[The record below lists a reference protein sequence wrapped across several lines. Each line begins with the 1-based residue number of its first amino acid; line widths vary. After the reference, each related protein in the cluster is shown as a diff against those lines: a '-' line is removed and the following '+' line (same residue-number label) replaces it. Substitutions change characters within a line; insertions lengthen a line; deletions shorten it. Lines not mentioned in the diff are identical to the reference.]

1 MKKFLKE
8 YGLWIL
14 FATAVIAVA
23 MAAMSF
29 FASTSSPLSNLA
41 GVISSP
47 FRSAYSALANWIDE
61 QQAYFADNQALLAE
75 NQALRNQIAEME
87 REVRLAK
94 DDSEENAR
102 LRELLDLREKRRD
115 FQFES
120 AMVTQ
125 RSSSNWISS
134 LTLNRG
140 TLHGISV
147 NNCVVTE
154 EGFLVGIVTEVGLN
168 WCTVLTVLDT
178 DTSLGALV
186 FRTGEVAVA
195 QGDFQL
201 MNEDRLALTYLP
213 ADSQLLAGDLVVT
226 SGLGGY
232 YPSELVIGNVESM
245 QLDDSGATRF
255 AIVKPAA
262 DLKDL
267 KQVFIIKF
275 FDIVT

>member
-23 MAAMSF
+23 LAVMSF
-29 FASTSSPLSNLA
+29 FASTSSPLANLA
-41 GVISSP
+41 GVIASP
-47 FRSAYSALANWIDE
+47 FRTTYSTLANWISE
-61 QQAYFADNQALLAE
+61 QQAYFADNQALLEE

-87 REVRLAK
+87 REFRLSK

-102 LRELLDLREKRRD
+102 LRKLLELREKRRD

-120 AMVTQ
+120 AMITQ
-125 RSSSNWISS
+125 HSSSNWISS
-134 LTLNRG
+134 MTLDRG
-140 TLHGISV
+140 TLHGVAV

-154 EGFLVGIVTEVGLN
+154 EGFLVGVVTEVGLN

-186 FRTGEVAVA
+186 FRSGDVAVA
-195 QGDFQL
+195 QGDFSL
-201 MNEDRLALTYLP
+201 MNEDRLSLTYLH
-213 ADSQLLAGDLVVT
+213 ADSELLVGDLIVT

-232 YPSELVIGNVESM
+232 YPSDLVIGYVESV
-245 QLDDSGATRF
+245 QLDDSGSMRF
-255 AIVKPAA
+255 AVIQPAA
-262 DLKDL
+262 QLDDLH
-267 KQVFIIKF
+267 QVFIIKS

>member
-1 MKKFLKE
+1 MKKFLKD

-23 MAAMSF
+23 LAVMSF
-29 FASTSSPLSNLA
+29 FASTSSPLVNLA
-41 GVISSP
+41 GVLSSP
-47 FRSAYSALANWIDE
+47 FRNAYSALANWATE
-61 QQAYFADNQALLAE
+61 QQAYFADNQALLEE

-87 REVRLAK
+87 REMRLAK

-102 LRELLDLREKRRD
+102 LRKLLELREKRRD
-115 FQFES
+115 FQFE
-120 AMVTQ
+120 AANITQ
-125 RSSSNWISS
+125 QSSSNWISS

-140 TLHGISV
+140 TLHGVAV

-154 EGFLVGIVTEVGLN
+154 EGFLAGIVTEVGLN

-186 FRTGEVAVA
+186 FRSGDVAVA
-195 QGDFQL
+195 QGDFVL
-201 MNEDRLALTYLP
+201 MNEGRLSLTYLP
-213 ADSQLLAGDLVVT
+213 ADCELLIGDLVVT

-232 YPSELVIGNVESM
+232 YPADLVIGKVESL
-245 QLDDSGATRF
+245 QLDDSGSTRF
-255 AIVKPAA
+255 AVVKPSAQL
-262 DLKDL
+262 DEL
-267 KQVFIIKF
+267 KQVFIIKS

>member
-23 MAAMSF
+23 LAVMSF
-29 FASTSSPLSNLA
+29 FASTSSPLTNLA
-41 GVISSP
+41 GVIASP
-47 FRSAYSALANWIDE
+47 FCTAYSTLASWIAE
-61 QQAYFADNQALLAE
+61 QQAYFADNQALLEE

-87 REVRLAK
+87 REFRLSK

-102 LRELLDLREKRRD
+102 LRKLLELREKRRD

-120 AMVTQ
+120 AMITQ
-125 RSSSNWISS
+125 HSSSNWISS
-134 LTLNRG
+134 MTLDRG
-140 TLHGISV
+140 TLHGVAV

-154 EGFLVGIVTEVGLN
+154 EGFLVGVVTEVGLN

-186 FRTGEVAVA
+186 FRSGEVAVA
-195 QGDFQL
+195 QGDFSL
-201 MNEDRLALTYLP
+201 MNEDGLALTYLH
-213 ADSQLLAGDLVVT
+213 ADSELLVGDLIVT
-226 SGLGGY
+226 SGLGDY
-232 YPSELVIGNVESM
+232 YPSDLVIGYVESV
-245 QLDDSGATRF
+245 QLDDSGSMRF
-255 AIVKPAA
+255 AVIQPAA
-262 DLKDL
+262 KLDDLH
-267 KQVFIIKF
+267 QVFIIKS

>member
-29 FASTSSPLSNLA
+29 FASTSSPLSNMA
-41 GVISSP
+41 GVLSSP
-47 FRSAYSALANWIDE
+47 FRSAYSSLANWIDE

-87 REVRLAK
+87 RDFRLSK

-125 RSSSNWISS
+125 RSTSNWISS
-134 LTLNRG
+134 LTLDRG
-140 TLHGISV
+140 TLHGAAV
-147 NNCVVTE
+147 GNCVVTE

-186 FRTGEVAVA
+186 FRTGDVAIA
-195 QGDFQL
+195 QGRFDL
-201 MNEDRLALTYLP
+201 MTEGRLTLSYLP
-213 ADSQLLAGDLVVT
+213 ADCQLLAGDLVVT

-232 YPSELVIGNVESM
+232 YPSDLVIGTVESV
-245 QLDDSGATRF
+245 QLDDSGSSRF
-255 AIVKPAA
+255 AVVMPSAR
-262 DLKDL
+262 LEQL
-267 KQVFIIKF
+267 KQVFIIKS

>member
-41 GVISSP
+41 GTLSSP

-61 QQAYFADNQALLAE
+61 QQAYFADNKALLAE

-87 REVRLAK
+87 RDFRLSK

-125 RSSSNWISS
+125 RSTSNWISS
-134 LTLNRG
+134 LTLDRG
-140 TLHGISV
+140 TLHDVAVG
-147 NNCVVTE
+147 NCVVTE
-154 EGFLVGIVTEVGLN
+154 EGFLVGVVTEVGLN
-168 WCTVLTVLDT
+168 WCTVLTVLDS

-186 FRTGEVAVA
+186 FRTGDVAVA
-195 QGDFQL
+195 QGRFDL
-201 MNEDRLALTYLP
+201 MTQGLLTLSYLP
-213 ADSQLLAGDLVVT
+213 ADCQLLAGDLVVT

-232 YPSELVIGNVESM
+232 YPSDLVIGTVDSV
-245 QLDDSGATRF
+245 QLDDSGSTRF
-255 AIVKPAA
+255 AVVTPSARL
-262 DLKDL
+262 DQL
-267 KQVFIIKF
+267 KQVFIIKS

>member
-23 MAAMSF
+23 LAVMSF
-29 FASTSSPLSNLA
+29 FASTSSPLANLT
-41 GVISSP
+41 GVLSSP
-47 FRSAYSALANWIDE
+47 FRSAYSALAGWVGE
-61 QQAYFADNQALLAE
+61 QQAYFADNQALLEE

-102 LRELLDLREKRRD
+102 LRELLELREKRRD
-115 FQFES
+115 FQFE
-120 AMVTQ
+120 AAAITQ

-134 LTLNRG
+134 LTLDRG
-140 TLHGISV
+140 TLHGVAV

-154 EGFLVGIVTEVGLN
+154 EGFLVGIVTQVGLN

-186 FRTGEVAVA
+186 FRSGDVAVA
-195 QGDFQL
+195 QGDFVL
-201 MNEDRLALTYLP
+201 MNENRLSLTYLP
-213 ADSQLLAGDLVVT
+213 ADCELLVGDLVVT

-232 YPSELVIGNVESM
+232 YPADLVIGRVESL
-245 QLDDSGATRF
+245 QLDDSGSTRF
-255 AIVKPAA
+255 AVVEPSARL
-262 DLKDL
+262 DDL
-267 KQVFIIKF
+267 KQVFIIKS

>member
-23 MAAMSF
+23 LAAMSF
-29 FASTSSPLSNLA
+29 LASTSSPLTNLS

-47 FRSAYSALANWIDE
+47 FRSAYSALANWVGE
-61 QQAYFADNQALLAE
+61 QQAYFADNQALLEE

-102 LRELLDLREKRRD
+102 LRELLELREKRRD
-115 FQFES
+115 FQFE
-120 AMVTQ
+120 AAAITE

-134 LTLNRG
+134 LTLDRG
-140 TLHGISV
+140 TLHGVAV

-168 WCTVLTVLDT
+168 WCRVLTILDT

-186 FRTGEVAVA
+186 FRSGDVAVA
-195 QGDFQL
+195 QGDFVL
-201 MNEDRLALTYLP
+201 MNEGKLSLSYLP
-213 ADSQLLAGDLVVT
+213 ADCELLAGDLVVT

-232 YPSELVIGNVESM
+232 YPSDLVIGTVESL
-245 QLDDSGATRF
+245 QLDDSGSTRF
-255 AIVKPAA
+255 AVLQPSAQL
-262 DLKDL
+262 DDL
-267 KQVFIIKF
+267 KQVFIIKS

>member
-23 MAAMSF
+23 LAVMSF
-29 FASTSSPLSNLA
+29 SASTSSPLANLA
-41 GVISSP
+41 GVLSSP
-47 FRSAYSALANWIDE
+47 FRSAYSALAGWVGE
-61 QQAYFADNQALLAE
+61 QQAYFADNQALLEE

-115 FQFES
+115 FQFE
-120 AMVTQ
+120 AAAITQ

-134 LTLNRG
+134 LTLDRG
-140 TLHGISV
+140 TLHGVAV

-154 EGFLVGIVTEVGLN
+154 EGFLVGIVTQVGLN

-186 FRTGEVAVA
+186 FRSGDVAVA
-195 QGDFQL
+195 QGDFVL
-201 MNEDRLALTYLP
+201 MNENRLSLTYLP
-213 ADSQLLAGDLVVT
+213 ADCELLVGDLVVT

-232 YPSELVIGNVESM
+232 YPADLVIGRVESL
-245 QLDDSGATRF
+245 QLDDSGSTRF
-255 AIVKPAA
+255 AVVEPSARL
-262 DLKDL
+262 DDL
-267 KQVFIIKF
+267 KQVFIIKS

>member
-8 YGLWIL
+8 HGLWIL

-23 MAAMSF
+23 LAVMSF
-29 FASTSSPLSNLA
+29 FASTSSPLTNLA

-47 FRSAYSALANWIDE
+47 FRSAYSALANWVGE
-61 QQAYFADNQALLAE
+61 QQAYFADNQALLEE

-115 FQFES
+115 FQFE
-120 AMVTQ
+120 AAAITQ
-125 RSSSNWISS
+125 RSSSNWLSS
-134 LTLNRG
+134 LTLDRG
-140 TLHGISV
+140 TLHGVAV

-154 EGFLVGIVTEVGLN
+154 EGFLVGIVTDVGLN

-178 DTSLGALV
+178 DTSLGALI
-186 FRTGEVAVA
+186 FRTGDVAVA
-195 QGDFQL
+195 QGDFVL
-201 MNEDRLALTYLP
+201 MNEGKLSLTYLP
-213 ADSQLLAGDLVVT
+213 ADCELLVGDLVVT
-226 SGLGGY
+226 SGPGGY
-232 YPSELVIGNVESM
+232 YPADLVIGKVESLQM
-245 QLDDSGATRF
+245 DDSGSTRF
-255 AIVKPAA
+255 AVVAPSARL
-262 DLKDL
+262 DDL
-267 KQVFIIKF
+267 KQVFIIKS

>member
-23 MAAMSF
+23 LAVMSF
-29 FASTSSPLSNLA
+29 SASTSSPLANLA
-41 GVISSP
+41 GVLSSP
-47 FRSAYSALANWIDE
+47 FRSAYSALAGWVGE
-61 QQAYFADNQALLAE
+61 QQAYFADNQALLEE

-102 LRELLDLREKRRD
+102 LRELLELREKRRD
-115 FQFES
+115 FQFE
-120 AMVTQ
+120 AAAITQ

-134 LTLNRG
+134 LTLDRG
-140 TLHGISV
+140 TLHGVAV

-154 EGFLVGIVTEVGLN
+154 EGFLVGIVTQVGLN

-186 FRTGEVAVA
+186 FRSGDVAVA
-195 QGDFQL
+195 QGDFVL
-201 MNEDRLALTYLP
+201 MNENRLSLTYLP
-213 ADSQLLAGDLVVT
+213 ADCELLVGDLVVT

-232 YPSELVIGNVESM
+232 YPADLVIGRVESL
-245 QLDDSGATRF
+245 QLDDSGSTRF
-255 AIVKPAA
+255 AVVEPSARL
-262 DLKDL
+262 DDL
-267 KQVFIIKF
+267 KQVFIIKS

>member
-1 MKKFLKE
+1 LKKFLKD

-23 MAAMSF
+23 LAVMSF
-29 FASTSSPLSNLA
+29 FASTSSPLVNLA
-41 GVISSP
+41 GVLSSP
-47 FRSAYSALANWIDE
+47 FRNAYSALANWATE
-61 QQAYFADNQALLAE
+61 QQAYFADNQALLEE

-87 REVRLAK
+87 REMRLAK

-102 LRELLDLREKRRD
+102 LRKLLELREKRRD
-115 FQFES
+115 FQFE
-120 AMVTQ
+120 AANITQ
-125 RSSSNWISS
+125 QSSSNWISS

-140 TLHGISV
+140 TLHGVAV

-154 EGFLVGIVTEVGLN
+154 EGFLAGIVTEVGLN

-186 FRTGEVAVA
+186 FRSGDVAVA
-195 QGDFQL
+195 QGDFVL
-201 MNEDRLALTYLP
+201 MNEGRLSLTYLP
-213 ADSQLLAGDLVVT
+213 ADCELLIGDLVVT

-232 YPSELVIGNVESM
+232 YPADLVIGKVESL
-245 QLDDSGATRF
+245 QLDDSGSTRF
-255 AIVKPAA
+255 AVVKPSAQL
-262 DLKDL
+262 DEL
-267 KQVFIIKF
+267 KQVFIIKS

>member
-23 MAAMSF
+23 LAVMSF
-29 FASTSSPLSNLA
+29 FASTSSPLTNLA

-47 FRSAYSALANWIDE
+47 FRSAYSALANWVSE
-61 QQAYFADNQALLAE
+61 QQAYFADTQALLEE

-102 LRELLDLREKRRD
+102 LRELLELREKRRD
-115 FQFES
+115 FQFE
-120 AMVTQ
+120 AAAITQ

-134 LTLNRG
+134 MTLDRG
-140 TLHGISV
+140 TLHGVAV

-154 EGFLVGIVTEVGLN
+154 EGFLAGIVTEVGLN

-186 FRTGEVAVA
+186 FRSGDMAVA
-195 QGDFQL
+195 QGDFVL
-201 MNEDRLALTYLP
+201 MNEGRLSLTYLP
-213 ADSQLLAGDLVVT
+213 ADCELLVGDLVVT

-232 YPSELVIGNVESM
+232 YPADLVIGKVESL
-245 QLDDSGATRF
+245 QLDDSGSTRF
-255 AIVKPAA
+255 AVIEPSAQLDK
-262 DLKDL
+262 L
-267 KQVFIIKF
+267 KQVFIIKS

>member
-23 MAAMSF
+23 LAVMSF
-29 FASTSSPLSNLA
+29 FASTSSPLANLA
-41 GVISSP
+41 GVLSSP
-47 FRSAYSALANWIDE
+47 FRSAYSALAGWVGE
-61 QQAYFADNQALLAE
+61 QQAYFADNQALLEE

-102 LRELLDLREKRRD
+102 LRELLELREKRRD
-115 FQFES
+115 FQFE
-120 AMVTQ
+120 AAAITQ

-134 LTLNRG
+134 LTLDRG
-140 TLHGISV
+140 TLHGVAV

-154 EGFLVGIVTEVGLN
+154 EGFLVGIVTQVGLN

-186 FRTGEVAVA
+186 FRSGDVAVA
-195 QGDFQL
+195 QGDFVL
-201 MNEDRLALTYLP
+201 MNENRLSLTYLP
-213 ADSQLLAGDLVVT
+213 ADCELLVGDLVVT

-232 YPSELVIGNVESM
+232 YPADLVIGRVESL
-245 QLDDSGATRF
+245 QLDDSGSTRF
-255 AIVKPAA
+255 AVVEPSARL
-262 DLKDL
+262 DDL
-267 KQVFIIKF
+267 KQVFIIKS

>member
-41 GVISSP
+41 GTLSSP

-61 QQAYFADNQALLAE
+61 QQAYFADNTALLAE

-87 REVRLAK
+87 RDFRLSK

-125 RSSSNWISS
+125 RSTSNWISS
-134 LTLNRG
+134 LTLDRG
-140 TLHGISV
+140 TLHDVAVG
-147 NNCVVTE
+147 NCVVTE
-154 EGFLVGIVTEVGLN
+154 EGFLVGVVTEVGLN
-168 WCTVLTVLDT
+168 WCTVLTVLDS

-186 FRTGEVAVA
+186 FRTGDVAVA
-195 QGDFQL
+195 QGRFDL
-201 MNEDRLALTYLP
+201 MTQGLLTLSYLP
-213 ADSQLLAGDLVVT
+213 ADCQLLAGDLVVT

-232 YPSELVIGNVESM
+232 YPSDLVIGTVDSV
-245 QLDDSGATRF
+245 QLDDSGSTRF
-255 AIVKPAA
+255 AVVTPSARL
-262 DLKDL
+262 DQL
-267 KQVFIIKF
+267 KQVFIIKS

>member
-41 GVISSP
+41 GTLSSP

-61 QQAYFADNQALLAE
+61 QQAYFANNKALLAE

-87 REVRLAK
+87 RDFRLSK

-125 RSSSNWISS
+125 RSTSNWISS
-134 LTLNRG
+134 LTLDRG
-140 TLHGISV
+140 TLHDVAVG
-147 NNCVVTE
+147 NCVVTE
-154 EGFLVGIVTEVGLN
+154 EGFLVGVVTEVGLN
-168 WCTVLTVLDT
+168 WCTVLTVLDR

-186 FRTGEVAVA
+186 FRTGDVAVA
-195 QGDFQL
+195 QGRFDL
-201 MNEDRLALTYLP
+201 MTQGLLTLSYLP
-213 ADSQLLAGDLVVT
+213 ADCQLLAGDLVVT

-232 YPSELVIGNVESM
+232 YPSDLVIGTVDSV
-245 QLDDSGATRF
+245 QLDDSGSTRF
-255 AIVKPAA
+255 AVVTPSARL
-262 DLKDL
+262 DQL
-267 KQVFIIKF
+267 KQVFIIKS

>member
-41 GVISSP
+41 GTIASP
-47 FRSAYSALANWIDE
+47 FRSAYSALANWIGE
-61 QQAYFADNQALLAE
+61 QQAYFADNKALLAE

-87 REVRLAK
+87 RDFRLSK

-125 RSSSNWISS
+125 RSTSNWISS
-134 LTLNRG
+134 LTLDRG
-140 TLHGISV
+140 TLHGVAV

-154 EGFLVGIVTEVGLN
+154 EGFLVGVVTEVGLN
-168 WCTVLTVLDT
+168 WCTVLTVLDS

-186 FRTGEVAVA
+186 FRTGDVAVA
-195 QGDFQL
+195 QGRVD
-201 MNEDRLALTYLP
+201 MMTEGRLTLSYLP
-213 ADSQLLAGDLVVT
+213 ADCQLLAGDLVVT

-232 YPSELVIGNVESM
+232 YPSDLVIGTVDSV
-245 QLDDSGATRF
+245 QLDDSGSTRF
-255 AIVKPAA
+255 AVVTPSARL
-262 DLKDL
+262 DQL
-267 KQVFIIKF
+267 KQVFIIKS

>member
-41 GVISSP
+41 GTLSSP

-61 QQAYFADNQALLAE
+61 QQAYFADNTALLAE

-87 REVRLAK
+87 RDFRLSK

-125 RSSSNWISS
+125 RSTSNWISS
-134 LTLNRG
+134 LTLDRG
-140 TLHGISV
+140 TLHDVAVG
-147 NNCVVTE
+147 NCVVTE
-154 EGFLVGIVTEVGLN
+154 EGFLVGVVTEVGLN
-168 WCTVLTVLDT
+168 WCTVLTILDS

-186 FRTGEVAVA
+186 FRTGDVAVA
-195 QGDFQL
+195 QGRFDL
-201 MNEDRLALTYLP
+201 MTQGLLTLSYLP
-213 ADSQLLAGDLVVT
+213 ADCQLLAGDLVVT

-232 YPSELVIGNVESM
+232 YPSDLVIGTVDSV
-245 QLDDSGATRF
+245 QLDDSGSTRF
-255 AIVKPAA
+255 AVVTPSARL
-262 DLKDL
+262 DQL
-267 KQVFIIKF
+267 KQVFIIKS

>member
-23 MAAMSF
+23 LAAMSF
-29 FASTSSPLSNLA
+29 FASTSSPLTNLA

-47 FRSAYSALANWIDE
+47 FRSAYSALANWVGE
-61 QQAYFADNQALLAE
+61 QQAYFADNQALLEE

-102 LRELLDLREKRRD
+102 LRELLELREKRRD
-115 FQFES
+115 FQFE
-120 AMVTQ
+120 AAAITQ
-125 RSSSNWISS
+125 KSSSNWISS
-134 LTLNRG
+134 LTLDRG
-140 TLHGISV
+140 TLHGVAV

-168 WCTVLTVLDT
+168 WCKVLTILDT

-186 FRTGEVAVA
+186 VRSGDIAVA
-195 QGDFQL
+195 QGDFVL
-201 MNEDRLALTYLP
+201 MNEDKLSLSYLP
-213 ADSQLLAGDLVVT
+213 ADCELLVGDLVVT
-226 SGLGGY
+226 SGPGGY
-232 YPSELVIGNVESM
+232 YPSDLVIGTVESL
-245 QLDDSGATRF
+245 QLDDSGSTRF
-255 AIVKPAA
+255 AVLQPSAQL
-262 DLKDL
+262 DDL
-267 KQVFIIKF
+267 KQVFIIKS

>member
-41 GVISSP
+41 GTLASP
-47 FRSAYSALANWIDE
+47 FRSAYSALANWIGE
-61 QQAYFADNQALLAE
+61 QQAYFADNKALLAE

-87 REVRLAK
+87 RDFRLSK

-125 RSSSNWISS
+125 RSTSNWISS
-134 LTLNRG
+134 LTLDRG
-140 TLHGISV
+140 TLHGVAV

-154 EGFLVGIVTEVGLN
+154 EGFLVGVVTEVGLN
-168 WCTVLTVLDT
+168 WCTVLTVLDS

-186 FRTGEVAVA
+186 FRTGDVAVA
-195 QGDFQL
+195 QGRFDL
-201 MNEDRLALTYLP
+201 MTEGRLTLSYLP
-213 ADSQLLAGDLVVT
+213 ANCQLLAGDLVVT

-232 YPSELVIGNVESM
+232 YPSDLVIGTVDSV
-245 QLDDSGATRF
+245 QLDDSGSTRF
-255 AIVKPAA
+255 AVVTPSARL
-262 DLKDL
+262 DQL
-267 KQVFIIKF
+267 KQVFIIKS

>member
-41 GVISSP
+41 GTIASP
-47 FRSAYSALANWIDE
+47 FRSAYSALANWIGE
-61 QQAYFADNQALLAE
+61 QQAYFADNKALLAE

-87 REVRLAK
+87 RDFRLSK

-125 RSSSNWISS
+125 RSTSNWISS
-134 LTLNRG
+134 LTLDRG
-140 TLHGISV
+140 TLHGVAV

-154 EGFLVGIVTEVGLN
+154 EGFLVGVVTEVGLN
-168 WCTVLTVLDT
+168 WCTVLTVLDS

-186 FRTGEVAVA
+186 FRTGDVAVA
-195 QGDFQL
+195 QGRFD
-201 MNEDRLALTYLP
+201 MMTEGRLTLSYLP
-213 ADSQLLAGDLVVT
+213 ADCQLLAGDLVVT

-232 YPSELVIGNVESM
+232 YPYEYQE
-245 QLDDSGATRF
+245 
-255 AIVKPAA
+255 
-262 DLKDL
+262 
-267 KQVFIIKF
+267 
-275 FDIVT
+275 FDIWEYEQRK

>member
-41 GVISSP
+41 GTLSSP

-61 QQAYFADNQALLAE
+61 QQAYFADNKALLAE

-87 REVRLAK
+87 RDFRLSK

-125 RSSSNWISS
+125 RSTSNWISS
-134 LTLNRG
+134 LTLDRG
-140 TLHGISV
+140 TLHDVAVG
-147 NNCVVTE
+147 NCVVTE
-154 EGFLVGIVTEVGLN
+154 EGFLVGVVTEVGLN
-168 WCTVLTVLDT
+168 WCSVLTILDS

-186 FRTGEVAVA
+186 FRTGDVAVA
-195 QGDFQL
+195 QGRFDL
-201 MNEDRLALTYLP
+201 MTQGLLTLSYLP
-213 ADSQLLAGDLVVT
+213 ADCQLLAGDLVVT

-232 YPSELVIGNVESM
+232 YPSDLVIGTVDSV
-245 QLDDSGATRF
+245 QLDDSGSTRF
-255 AIVKPAA
+255 AVVTPSARL
-262 DLKDL
+262 DQL
-267 KQVFIIKF
+267 KQVFIIKS

>member
-1 MKKFLKE
+1 MKKFLKD

-23 MAAMSF
+23 LAVMSF
-29 FASTSSPLSNLA
+29 FASTSSPLANLA
-41 GVISSP
+41 GVLSSP
-47 FRSAYSALANWIDE
+47 FRNAYSALANWATE
-61 QQAYFADNQALLAE
+61 QQAYFADNQALLEE

-87 REVRLAK
+87 REMRLAK

-102 LRELLDLREKRRD
+102 LRKLLELREKRRD
-115 FQFES
+115 FQFE
-120 AMVTQ
+120 AANITQ

-140 TLHGISV
+140 TLHGVAV

-154 EGFLVGIVTEVGLN
+154 EGFLAGIVTEVGLN

-186 FRTGEVAVA
+186 FRSGDVAVA
-195 QGDFQL
+195 QGDFVL
-201 MNEDRLALTYLP
+201 MNEGRLSLTYLP
-213 ADSQLLAGDLVVT
+213 ADCELLIGDLVVT

-232 YPSELVIGNVESM
+232 YPADLVIGKVESL
-245 QLDDSGATRF
+245 QLDDSGSTRF
-255 AIVKPAA
+255 AVVKPSAQL
-262 DLKDL
+262 DEL
-267 KQVFIIKF
+267 KQVFIIKS

>member
-23 MAAMSF
+23 LAVMSF
-29 FASTSSPLSNLA
+29 FASTSSPLANLA
-41 GVISSP
+41 GVIASP
-47 FRSAYSALANWIDE
+47 FRTTYSTLANWIAE
-61 QQAYFADNQALLAE
+61 QQAYFADNQALLEE

-87 REVRLAK
+87 REFRLSK

-102 LRELLDLREKRRD
+102 LRKLLELREKRRD

-120 AMVTQ
+120 AMITQ
-125 RSSSNWISS
+125 HSSSNWISS
-134 LTLNRG
+134 MTLDRG
-140 TLHGISV
+140 TLHGVAV

-154 EGFLVGIVTEVGLN
+154 EGFLVGVVTEVGLN

-186 FRTGEVAVA
+186 FRSGDVAVA
-195 QGDFQL
+195 QGDFSL
-201 MNEDRLALTYLP
+201 MNEDRLSLTYLH
-213 ADSQLLAGDLVVT
+213 ADSELLVGDLIVT
-226 SGLGGY
+226 SGLGDY
-232 YPSELVIGNVESM
+232 YPSDLVIGYVESV
-245 QLDDSGATRF
+245 QLDDSGSMRF
-255 AIVKPAA
+255 AVIQPAA
-262 DLKDL
+262 QLDNLH
-267 KQVFIIKF
+267 QVFIIKS